1 MFFNFL
7 RTSLN
12 LLEAA
17 SRGEA
22 PGVKPWG
29 TTIVSDLPSLVF
41 ILNESPCFRPT
52 GTVTW

>member
-17 SRGEA
+17 NLGEA

-29 TTIVSDLPSLVF
+29 TVIVTPST
-41 ILNESPCFRPT
+41 LNESPGFRPT
-52 GTVTW
+52 GTVTFN